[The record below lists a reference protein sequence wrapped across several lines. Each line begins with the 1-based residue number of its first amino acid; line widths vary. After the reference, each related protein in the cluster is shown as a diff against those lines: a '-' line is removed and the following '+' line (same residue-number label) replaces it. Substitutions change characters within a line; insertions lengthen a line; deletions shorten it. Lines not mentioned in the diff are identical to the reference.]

1 MFRSVYNFIIYPS
14 SVSLLLTCSANSVLF
29 WYSIYKMK
37 VSQIHVRVTT
47 FPSNIGSLLPF
58 PHCKCCLYCNLT
70 LIPKG
75 MRAYPCANIG
85 YRLIIMVKGN
95 LNRFASQN
103 NFSAIRAREYGLEII
118 KLDRHLKSCW
128 NQACCV
134 FNSQSSGSLPAK
146 QSSRFYC
153 FRDEKRATQ

>member
-1 MFRSVYNFIIYPS
+1 MPLSKVSDKHNSISIMYIDSKERVKFENRIPISYVFSKSLTKCYLWKLTLQKWGMFRSVYNFIIYPS

-85 YRLIIMVKGN
+85 YIGWLLWLRVI
-95 LNRFASQN
+95 
-103 NFSAIRAREYGLEII
+103 
-118 KLDRHLKSCW
+118 
-128 NQACCV
+128 
-134 FNSQSSGSLPAK
+134 
-146 QSSRFYC
+146 
-153 FRDEKRATQ
+153 